1 MTMIKTS
8 DLRKL
13 DVINME
19 EGRYLGNV
27 CDVDLDPDTGRVL
40 ALVVDEGR
48 PFRFLGVGRAAD
60 LEVPWKDVVL
70 VGVDVVLV
78 KNRTWKR

>member
-13 DVINME
+13 DVVNME
-19 EGRYLGNV
+19 EGRYLGSI
-27 CDVDLDPDTGRVL
+27 CDVDLDPETGL
-40 ALVVDEGR
+40 INALIVDQGR
-48 PFRFLGVGRAAD
+48 TFSFFFSRKHTD
-60 LEVPWKDVVL
+60 LEIPWRDIAL

-78 KNRTWKR
+78 RNRTWKR